1 MEIAC
6 RYSDNR
12 SCVRGLC
19 TTTMF
24 RATMGRA
31 LCFNG
36 SSPSP
41 EIEIKSCAH
50 FNFNSKAGL
59 SSCVHYA
66 KNGEAIERLGERT
79 RLELDEFCTSDRVAR
94 GKLNCSSSNIYKYTW
109 ERLEIEIFINTVI
122 LVLEI

>member
-1 MEIAC
+1 MFEGFAPAQRQC
-6 RYSDNR
+6 SAQQWAVHSALMARLPPPRSRLNR
-12 SCVRGLC
+12 ARTL
-19 TTTMF
+19 T
-24 RATMGRA
+24 
-31 LCFNG
+31 LI
-36 SSPSP
+36 PS
-41 EIEIKSCAH
+41 
-50 FNFNSKAGL
+50 L

-109 ERLEIEIFINTVI
+109 ERLEIKIFINTVI